1 VAEQLTDYLIPTI
14 IFLAFALMHSLT
26 ASHSFKSKLFRLSP
40 KLKAWY
46 RVLYNLVSLAIIGLW
61 WITLPNDSIL
71 YKLTGF
77 YFFLLISLQIVFAGL
92 FLKSIFVQNGKV
104 FLGIKQILSNIR
116 EGKLPNYLDE
126 PRRGKLV
133 TTGLYRY
140 MRHPMYTFAMLVLI
154 CSPVMTMNLLYSIII
169 FALYF
174 WIGSYFEER
183 NLTKRFGE
191 DYRVYQKEVPR
202 FIPNPFK

>member
-1 VAEQLTDYLIPTI
+1 MTDHLADYLIPTI
-14 IFLAFALMHSLT
+14 IFVAFALMHSLS
-26 ASHSFKSKLFRLSP
+26 ASHSFKSKLLRLSP

-61 WITLPNDSIL
+61 WISLPQDSIL
-71 YKLTGF
+71 YQLSGF
-77 YFFLLISLQIVFAGL
+77 PFFLLIALQIVFAGL
-92 FLKSIFVQNGKV
+92 FLKSIFAQNGMV
-104 FLGIKQILSNIR
+104 FLGIKQIQSNIR

-126 PRRGKLV
+126 PQRGKLV

-140 MRHPMYTFAMLVLI
+140 MRQPMYTFSMLVLI

-191 DYRVYQKEVPR
+191 DYREYQKDVPR
-202 FIPNPFK
+202 FIPNPFN